1 VPDPQPLVIAFDG
14 ECLMCSRG
22 IRWLAEH
29 DHHDR
34 LRFVRLQSPRGR
46 AMEDRAGT
54 GSLATALVESDG
66 RVHARSDAL
75 LRVFR
80 ALGGPFALLAALGRL
95 VPRRLR
101 DAAYDFIAARRHR
114 WFGRGDACALLSEA
128 LHRRL
133 LD

>member
-1 VPDPQPLVIAFDG
+1 MPDPQPLVIAFDG

-29 DHHDR
+29 DRHDR

-46 AMEDRAGT
+46 ALEARAGT
-54 GSLATALVESDG
+54 GTLATALVEADG
-66 RVHARSDAL
+66 RIHARSDAV
-75 LRVFR
+75 LRVLHS
-80 ALGGPFALLAALGRL
+80 LGGPFRLAAALGHL
-95 VPRRLR
+95 IPRRLR

-114 WFGRGDACALLSEA
+114 WFGRGDACALPSEA
-128 LHRRL
+128 LRRRL